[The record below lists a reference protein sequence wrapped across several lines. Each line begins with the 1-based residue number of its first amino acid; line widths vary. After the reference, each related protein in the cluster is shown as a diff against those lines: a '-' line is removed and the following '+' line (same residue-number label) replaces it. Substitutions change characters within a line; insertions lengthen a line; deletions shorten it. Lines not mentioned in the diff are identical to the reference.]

1 MSPPSPKGEFH
12 SAQHEGTLL
21 NQATTPARPLLE
33 VSALLMRFQ
42 GITALDQV
50 SFTMAPGS
58 ITSLIGPNGAGKTTL
73 FNCVTGMYRPTAG
86 KVVFDGSD
94 ITAAP
99 AHQVSQHGIA
109 RTFQNLALFG
119 GLTVLDN
126 LLVGAYRQGSSGLLQ
141 GFFQTPKARA
151 EQRTAVAAAM
161 DVLDFLGMPETAALL
176 PGELPYGKQKQVE
189 FARALM
195 QKARLVLLDEPM
207 AGMSSG
213 EKSAM
218 TALIQ
223 RARAQFGMS
232 FLIVEHDIPVIMD
245 ISDKIVVL
253 DFGVKIAEGV
263 PEAVRN
269 APAVIAAYL
278 GSDIEPA
285 ATPA

>member
-1 MSPPSPKGEFH
+1 M
-12 SAQHEGTLL
+12 
-21 NQATTPARPLLE
+21 TTPLLE
-33 VSALLMRFQ
+33 VTSLLMRFQ
-42 GITALDQV
+42 GITALDNV
-50 SFTMAPGS
+50 SFTMERGS

-73 FNCVTGMYRPTAG
+73 FNCVTGMYTPTSG
-86 KVVFDGSD
+86 KVAFDGVD
-94 ITAAP
+94 ITGEAA
-99 AHQVSQHGIA
+99 HLVSRHGIA

-141 GFFQTPKARA
+141 GAFQTPRARA
-151 EQRTAVAAAM
+151 EQRAAVASATE
-161 DVLDFLGMPETAALL
+161 VLEFLGMPETAHLL
-176 PGELPYGKQKQVE
+176 PGEMSYGRQKQVE

-207 AGMSSG
+207 AGMSAS

-223 RARAQFGMS
+223 RVRERFGMS

-253 DFGVKIAEGV
+253 DFGRKIAEGTPHQV
-263 PEAVRN
+263 QADE
-269 APAVIAAYL
+269 AVIAAYL
-278 GSDIEPA
+278 GTEHGSTQA
-285 ATPA
+285 A